1 MAAKPI
7 PEGHPIVSAYLVVEG
22 AAKLIDFMKGA
33 FDAEELFRLP
43 APDGMIGHAEMRI
56 GDSVI
61 MLADSTGEY
70 KPFPAMLHIYAE
82 DCDLMYKRAVEAGG
96 TPEREPADQFYG
108 DRNASV
114 RDGFGNTWFM
124 STHKEDVSPEEMQRR
139 MEDRAQ
145 RQGST

>member
-1 MAAKPI
+1 MAVKRI
-7 PEGHPIVSAYLVVEG
+7 PEGHPIVSPYLVVEG
-22 AAKLIDFMKGA
+22 AAELIDFMKSA
-33 FDAEELFRLP
+33 FDAEELYRLP
-43 APDGMIGHAEMRI
+43 APDGKIGHAEMRI

-61 MLADSTGEY
+61 MLADATGEY
-70 KPFPAMLHIYAE
+70 KPFPAMLHVYTE
-82 DCDLMYKRAVEAGG
+82 DCDLAFKRAVEAGG

-139 MEDRAQ
+139 MEDLAK
-145 RQGST
+145 RQS